1 MKKLASVLLGASIA
15 LSTVTAGALFAQ
27 EATETPDTTVT
38 QAVTVTTRAS
48 LGVIAD
54 DSSGQI
60 VVSSVR
66 SGSAAEAA
74 GLLAGDIITAFNG
87 TAVTTASE
95 LRDLVRAAA
104 PGDVVTVDIE
114 RDGAAQ
120 SVEVTL
126 GESTGR
132 GDGNGRGGMNFAA
145 DPEAAAEHLLD
156 AEIEVSDVGY
166 TVTAISDSGNAFGLE
181 VGDVVV
187 SINGQAVADLDLS
200 VLRDEL
206 AAADSPEISVVVTR
220 AAAEV
225 TLTGDA
231 LAGHGFGRGMG
242 DGQGMG
248 RGGEGGGR
256 GGHGGRGG
264 RGGSNDVP
272 PTTEAPVEV
281 TPEATP
287 ST

>member
-15 LSTVTAGALFAQ
+15 LSTVSAGALFAQ

-38 QAVTVTTRAS
+38 QDVTVTTRAS
-48 LGVIAD
+48 LGIIAD

-74 GLLAGDIITAFNG
+74 GLLEGDIITAFNG
-87 TAVTTASE
+87 TSVTTASE

-104 PGDVVTVDIE
+104 PGDVVSVDIE

-126 GESTGR
+126 GESTER
-132 GDGNGRGGMNFAA
+132 GAGNGRGGMEFAA
-145 DPEAAAEHLLD
+145 DPEVAVERLLD
-156 AEIEVSDVGY
+156 AEIEVSDAGY
-166 TVTAISDSGNAFGLE
+166 VVSAIDDNGNALGLE
-181 VGDVVV
+181 VGDVIV

-206 AAADSPEISVVVTR
+206 ATASSTTISVVVTR
-220 AAAEV
+220 ADAEV

-248 RGGEGGGR
+248 RGGDGGGR

-264 RGGSNDVP
+264 SNDLT